1 MTKQLEKFIGKLTEK
16 AGIPVEP
23 FKEAIGTVD
32 DLFGTNVEGTEGKLP
47 SSRSVNV
54 PDEKFPVGKFRIKE
68 TGVEAMKKGG
78 TFLGLANTKE
88 AVKIAKKLGF
98 EPGTVIDVE
107 TLNKYPELKKA
118 ITSSR
123 DYIEASLPAGTT
135 FPKPKAGEAFDAYYK
150 RVKDMFPSGTSMV
163 ALMNESAKQF
173 QLRYPEF
180 KAGPKLLDLINEGTI
195 PFDLEGEIQRG
206 LKIPDPK
213 AKGTKAI
220 ITELLQNNKGYLTVA
235 DSIDPYID
243 DLVKNFS
250 QADYDRFAVDLRN
263 SIDPSTGKPYTKAKI
278 KTLVANRLK
287 FAVAQYYNTTV
298 TPEIIDDVYNS
309 LRGSTSSVNAEK
321 IAENKFKTIAPKKLA
336 AFTTAII
343 GIAKS
348 GGASELL
355 SFGSKAALG
364 SGIGLGL
371 EILFPNEAQAAEL
384 YTPEDYEKLN
394 EIISRRNI
402 DVVFDN
408 VQQLDQ
414 NQRQQLLDQ
423 ISQERRMSEKN
434 INSGINTLEP
444 GTIGKFDK
452 ILPFM

>member
-1 MTKQLEKFIGKLTEK
+1 MTKQLEKFIEKLTEK
-16 AGIPVEP
+16 TGIPTEP
-23 FKEAIGTVD
+23 FEKAVGTVD
-32 DLFGTNVEGTEGKLP
+32 DLFGTNVEGTGGKLP

-98 EPGTVIDVE
+98 EPGQVIDVE

-213 AKGTKAI
+213 NKGVKKI
-220 ITELLQNNKGYLTVA
+220 ITELLENNKGYITVA

-243 DLVKNFS
+243 DLVKNFAQS
-250 QADYDRFAVDLRN
+250 DFDKFAVDLRN

-309 LRGSTSSVNAEK
+309 MRGSTSSVNAEK

-384 YTPEDYEKLN
+384 YTPEDYEKFN

-452 ILPFM
+452 LVPFM

>member
-32 DLFGTNVEGTEGKLP
+32 DLFGTNVEATEGKLP

-195 PFDLEGEIQRG
+195 PFDLEGEIQKG

-213 AKGTKAI
+213 NKGVKKI
-220 ITELLQNNKGYLTVA
+220 ITELLENNKGYLTVA

-309 LRGSTSSVNAEK
+309 MRGSTSSVNAEK

-414 NQRQQLLDQ
+414 NQQQQLLEQ

>member
-1 MTKQLEKFIGKLTEK
+1 MTKQLEKFIGKLTKE

-23 FKEAIGTVD
+23 YKDAVGTVD
-32 DLFGTNVEGTEGKLP
+32 DLFGTNVEATEGLLP

-54 PDEKFPVGKFRIKE
+54 PDEQFPVGKFRIKE
-68 TGVEAMKKGG
+68 TGVEALKKGG

-98 EPGTVIDVE
+98 EPGMVIDVE
-107 TLNKYPELKKA
+107 TLNQYPELKNA
-118 ITSSR
+118 ITQSR

-135 FPKPKAGEAFDAYYK
+135 FPKPKADETFDVYYK

-180 KAGPKLLDLINEGTI
+180 KAGPKLLELINEGTI

-213 AKGTKAI
+213 NKGVKKI
-220 ITELLQNNKGYLTVA
+220 ITELLENNKGYLTVA

-243 DLVKNFS
+243 DLVKNFAQS
-250 QADYDRFAVDLRN
+250 DYDKFAVDLRN
-263 SIDPSTGKPYTKAKI
+263 SIDPSTNKPYTREKI

-287 FAVAQYYNTTV
+287 FAVAQYYNTQV
-298 TPEIIDDVYNS
+298 TPDIINSVYDS
-309 LRGSTSSVNAEK
+309 MRGSTSAVNAEK

-336 AFTTAII
+336 AFTTAIVSL
-343 GIAKS
+343 AKS

-355 SFGSKAALG
+355 SLGSKAALG
-364 SGIGLGL
+364 TGIGAGL
-371 EILFPNEAQAAEL
+371 EVLFPNEAQAAEFM
-384 YTPEDYEKLN
+384 TPKERGELLVKQKFG
-394 EIISRRNI
+394 I
-402 DVVFDN
+402 DS
-408 VQQLDQ
+408 L
-414 NQRQQLLDQ
+414 
-423 ISQERRMSEKN
+423 
-434 INSGINTLEP
+434 
-444 GTIGKFDK
+444 
-452 ILPFM
+452 

>member
-1 MTKQLEKFIGKLTEK
+1 MTKQLEKFIGKLTKE

-23 FKEAIGTVD
+23 FKDAVGTVD
-32 DLFGTNVEGTEGKLP
+32 DLFGTNVEATEGLLP

-54 PDEKFPVGKFRIKE
+54 PDEQFPVGKFRIKE
-68 TGVEAMKKGG
+68 TGVEALKKGG

-98 EPGTVIDVE
+98 EPGMVIDVE
-107 TLNKYPELKKA
+107 TLNQYPELKNA
-118 ITSSR
+118 ITQSR

-135 FPKPKAGEAFDAYYK
+135 FPKPKADETFDVYYK

-180 KAGPKLLDLINEGTI
+180 KAGPKLLELINEGTI

-213 AKGTKAI
+213 NKGVKKI
-220 ITELLQNNKGYLTVA
+220 ITELLENNKGYLTVA

-243 DLVKNFS
+243 DLVKNFAQS
-250 QADYDRFAVDLRN
+250 DYDKFAVDLRN
-263 SIDPSTGKPYTKAKI
+263 SIDPSTNKPYTREKI

-287 FAVAQYYNTTV
+287 FAVAQYYNTQV
-298 TPEIIDDVYNS
+298 TPDIINSVYDS
-309 LRGSTSSVNAEK
+309 MRGSTSAVNAEK

-336 AFTTAII
+336 AFTTAIVSL
-343 GIAKS
+343 AKS

-355 SFGSKAALG
+355 SLGSKAALG
-364 SGIGLGL
+364 TGIGAGL
-371 EILFPNEAQAAEL
+371 EVLFPNEAQAAEFM
-384 YTPEDYEKLN
+384 TPKERGELLVKQKFG
-394 EIISRRNI
+394 I
-402 DVVFDN
+402 DS
-408 VQQLDQ
+408 L
-414 NQRQQLLDQ
+414 
-423 ISQERRMSEKN
+423 
-434 INSGINTLEP
+434 
-444 GTIGKFDK
+444 
-452 ILPFM
+452 

>member
-1 MTKQLEKFIGKLTEK
+1 MTKQLEKFIEKLTEK
-16 AGIPVEP
+16 TGIPTEP
-23 FKEAIGTVD
+23 FEKAVGTVD
-32 DLFGTNVEGTEGKLP
+32 DLFGTNVEGTGGKLP

-98 EPGTVIDVE
+98 EPGQVIDVE

-213 AKGTKAI
+213 NKGVKKI
-220 ITELLQNNKGYLTVA
+220 ITELLENNKGYLTVA

-263 SIDPSTGKPYTKAKI
+263 SIDPSTNKPYTKAKI

-309 LRGSTSSVNAEK
+309 MRGSTSSVNAEK

-384 YTPEDYEKLN
+384 YTPEDYEKFN

-452 ILPFM
+452 LVPFM

>member
-163 ALMNESAKQF
+163 ALMNESA
-173 QLRYPEF
+173 
-180 KAGPKLLDLINEGTI
+180 
-195 PFDLEGEIQRG
+195 
-206 LKIPDPK
+206 
-213 AKGTKAI
+213 
-220 ITELLQNNKGYLTVA
+220 TV
-235 DSIDPYID
+235 
-243 DLVKNFS
+243 K
-250 QADYDRFAVDLRN
+250 
-263 SIDPSTGKPYTKAKI
+263 
-278 KTLVANRLK
+278 
-287 FAVAQYYNTTV
+287 
-298 TPEIIDDVYNS
+298 
-309 LRGSTSSVNAEK
+309 
-321 IAENKFKTIAPKKLA
+321 
-336 AFTTAII
+336 
-343 GIAKS
+343 
-348 GGASELL
+348 
-355 SFGSKAALG
+355 
-364 SGIGLGL
+364 
-371 EILFPNEAQAAEL
+371 
-384 YTPEDYEKLN
+384 
-394 EIISRRNI
+394 
-402 DVVFDN
+402 
-408 VQQLDQ
+408 
-414 NQRQQLLDQ
+414 
-423 ISQERRMSEKN
+423 
-434 INSGINTLEP
+434 
-444 GTIGKFDK
+444 
-452 ILPFM
+452 

>member
-1 MTKQLEKFIGKLTEK
+1 MTKQLEKFIGKLTKE

-23 FKEAIGTVD
+23 FKDAVGTVD
-32 DLFGTNVEGTEGKLP
+32 DLFGTNVEATEGLLP

-54 PDEKFPVGKFRIKE
+54 PDEQFPVGKFRIKE
-68 TGVEAMKKGG
+68 TGVEALKKGG

-98 EPGTVIDVE
+98 EPGMVIDVE
-107 TLNKYPELKKA
+107 TLNQYPELKNA
-118 ITSSR
+118 ITQSR

-135 FPKPKAGEAFDAYYK
+135 FPKPKADETFDAYYK

-180 KAGPKLLDLINEGTI
+180 KAGPKLLELINEGTI

-213 AKGTKAI
+213 NKGVKKI
-220 ITELLQNNKGYLTVA
+220 ITELLENNKGYLTVA

-243 DLVKNFS
+243 DLVKNFAQS
-250 QADYDRFAVDLRN
+250 DYDKFAVDLRN
-263 SIDPSTGKPYTKAKI
+263 SIDPSTNKPYTREKI

-287 FAVAQYYNTTV
+287 FAVAQYYNTQV
-298 TPEIIDDVYNS
+298 TPDIINSVYDS
-309 LRGSTSSVNAEK
+309 MRGSTSAVNAEK

-336 AFTTAII
+336 AFTTAIVSL
-343 GIAKS
+343 AKS

-355 SFGSKAALG
+355 SLGSKAALG
-364 SGIGLGL
+364 TGIGAGL
-371 EILFPNEAQAAEL
+371 EVLFPNEAQAAEFM
-384 YTPEDYEKLN
+384 TPKERGELLVKQKFG
-394 EIISRRNI
+394 I
-402 DVVFDN
+402 DS
-408 VQQLDQ
+408 L
-414 NQRQQLLDQ
+414 
-423 ISQERRMSEKN
+423 
-434 INSGINTLEP
+434 
-444 GTIGKFDK
+444 
-452 ILPFM
+452 

>member
-1 MTKQLEKFIGKLTEK
+1 MTKLLEKFIGKLTEK
-16 AGIPVEP
+16 AGIPTEP
-23 FKEAIGTVD
+23 FEEAVGTVD
-32 DLFGTNVEGTEGKLP
+32 DLFGTNVEGTGGKLP

-98 EPGTVIDVE
+98 EPGQVIDVE

-123 DYIEASLPAGTT
+123 DYSEASLPAGTT

-213 AKGTKAI
+213 NKGVKKI
-220 ITELLQNNKGYLTVA
+220 ITELLENNKGYLTVA

-263 SIDPSTGKPYTKAKI
+263 SIDPSTNKPYTKAKI

-309 LRGSTSSVNAEK
+309 MRGSTSSVNAEK

-384 YTPEDYEKLN
+384 YTPEDYEKFN

-452 ILPFM
+452 LVPFM

>member
-1 MTKQLEKFIGKLTEK
+1 MTKQLEKFIGKLTKE

-23 FKEAIGTVD
+23 FKDAVGTVD
-32 DLFGTNVEGTEGKLP
+32 DLFGTNIEATEGLLP

-54 PDEKFPVGKFRIKE
+54 PDEQFPVGKFRIKE
-68 TGVEAMKKGG
+68 TGVEALKKGG

-98 EPGTVIDVE
+98 EPGMVIDVE
-107 TLNKYPELKKA
+107 TLNQYPELKNA
-118 ITSSR
+118 ITQSR

-135 FPKPKAGEAFDAYYK
+135 FPKPKADETFDVYYK

-180 KAGPKLLDLINEGTI
+180 KAGPKLLELINEGTI

-213 AKGTKAI
+213 NKGVKKI
-220 ITELLQNNKGYLTVA
+220 ITELLENNKGYLTVA

-243 DLVKNFS
+243 DLVKNFAQS
-250 QADYDRFAVDLRN
+250 DYDKFAVDLRN
-263 SIDPSTGKPYTKAKI
+263 SIDPSTNKPYTREKI

-287 FAVAQYYNTTV
+287 FAVAQYYNTQV
-298 TPEIIDDVYNS
+298 TPDIINSVYDS
-309 LRGSTSSVNAEK
+309 MRGSTSAVNAEK

-336 AFTTAII
+336 AFTTAIVSL
-343 GIAKS
+343 AKS

-355 SFGSKAALG
+355 SLGSKAALG
-364 SGIGLGL
+364 TGIGAGL
-371 EILFPNEAQAAEL
+371 EVLFPNEAQAAEFM
-384 YTPEDYEKLN
+384 TPKERGELLVKQKFG
-394 EIISRRNI
+394 I
-402 DVVFDN
+402 DS
-408 VQQLDQ
+408 L
-414 NQRQQLLDQ
+414 
-423 ISQERRMSEKN
+423 
-434 INSGINTLEP
+434 
-444 GTIGKFDK
+444 
-452 ILPFM
+452 

>member
-1 MTKQLEKFIGKLTEK
+1 MTKQLEKFIGKLTKE

-23 FKEAIGTVD
+23 FKDAVGTVD
-32 DLFGTNVEGTEGKLP
+32 DLFGTNVEATEGLLP

-54 PDEKFPVGKFRIKE
+54 PDEQFPVGKFRIKE
-68 TGVEAMKKGG
+68 TGVEALKKGG

-98 EPGTVIDVE
+98 EPGMVIDVE
-107 TLNKYPELKKA
+107 TLNQYPELKNA
-118 ITSSR
+118 ITQSR

-135 FPKPKAGEAFDAYYK
+135 FPKPKADEAFDVYYK

-180 KAGPKLLDLINEGTI
+180 KAGPKLLELINEGTI

-213 AKGTKAI
+213 NKGVKKI
-220 ITELLQNNKGYLTVA
+220 ITELLENNKGYLTVA

-243 DLVKNFS
+243 DLVKNFAQS
-250 QADYDRFAVDLRN
+250 DYDKFAVDLRN
-263 SIDPSTGKPYTKAKI
+263 SIDPSTNKPYTREKI

-287 FAVAQYYNTTV
+287 FAVAQYYNTQV
-298 TPEIIDDVYNS
+298 TPDIINSVYDS
-309 LRGSTSSVNAEK
+309 MRGSTSAVNAEK

-336 AFTTAII
+336 AFTTAIVSL
-343 GIAKS
+343 AKS

-355 SFGSKAALG
+355 SLGSKAALG
-364 SGIGLGL
+364 TGIGAGL
-371 EILFPNEAQAAEL
+371 EVLFPNEAQAAEFM
-384 YTPEDYEKLN
+384 TPKERGELLVKQKFG
-394 EIISRRNI
+394 I
-402 DVVFDN
+402 DS
-408 VQQLDQ
+408 L
-414 NQRQQLLDQ
+414 
-423 ISQERRMSEKN
+423 
-434 INSGINTLEP
+434 
-444 GTIGKFDK
+444 
-452 ILPFM
+452 

>member
-1 MTKQLEKFIGKLTEK
+1 MTKLLEKFIGKLTEK
-16 AGIPVEP
+16 AGIPTEP
-23 FKEAIGTVD
+23 FEEAVGTVD
-32 DLFGTNVEGTEGKLP
+32 DLFGTNVEGTGGKLP

-98 EPGTVIDVE
+98 EPGQVIDVE

-213 AKGTKAI
+213 NKGVKKI
-220 ITELLQNNKGYLTVA
+220 ITELLENNKGYLTVA

-263 SIDPSTGKPYTKAKI
+263 SIDPSTNKPYTKAKI

-309 LRGSTSSVNAEK
+309 MRGSTSSVNAEK

-384 YTPEDYEKLN
+384 YTPEDYEKFN

-452 ILPFM
+452 LVPFM

>member
-195 PFDLEGEIQRG
+195 PFDLEGEIQKG

-213 AKGTKAI
+213 NKGVKKI
-220 ITELLQNNKGYLTVA
+220 ITELLENNKGYLTVA

-263 SIDPSTGKPYTKAKI
+263 SIDPSTNKPYTKAKI

-414 NQRQQLLDQ
+414 NQQQQLLEQ
-423 ISQERRMSEKN
+423 ISQEIRMSEKN